1 LNEREEGKQSWN
13 SKKEVNYMDFIKAR
27 LSEVSTLDGGVILAL
42 SLGIVFL
49 GPLVKWLAYAGILYG
64 GYKVLKKG

>member
-1 LNEREEGKQSWN
+1 
-13 SKKEVNYMDFIKAR
+13 MDFIKAR

>member
-1 LNEREEGKQSWN
+1 
-13 SKKEVNYMDFIKAR
+13 MDFLKAR

-64 GYKVLKKG
+64 GYKVLKKDS